1 MMAVREAV
9 NAVTAQRDSGR
20 WINLPLTL
28 RTWLAE
34 IMSREPAE
42 GALIVT
48 PRVGGPLGNRL
59 PASAQPQEG
68 RWMEVAIPLA
78 ARATTVLLLA
88 AAPGSRVTIRSPLIE
103 RVKSRQRGGITLT
116 VQRAGATVVR
126 VVPPRERYAVVP
138 AG

>member
-48 PRVGGPLGNRL
+48 LRVGGPLGNR
-59 PASAQPQEG
+59 PNAQPQEG
-68 RWMEVAIPLA
+68 GSMEVAIPLA